1 LEDVPVLGN
10 LAEGDAFDDHLED
23 NSLSGGI
30 RGDVEMRI
38 LRVGD
43 EVEVFRND
51 VLAFIHDDD
60 MKVDVF
66 AVCTPSGLEE
76 V

>member
-1 LEDVPVLGN
+1 VEDVPVLGN

-23 NSLSGGI
+23 NSLSEGVT
-30 RGDVEMRI
+30 GDVEMRI
-38 LRVGD
+38 LRVDD
-43 EVEVFRND
+43 EVGVFRND
-51 VLAFIHDDD
+51 VIAFVHDDD